1 MATHFVE
8 IESEV
13 MDQEWMGQRTR
24 DLEDS
29 ID

>member
-8 IESEV
+8 IESEI
-13 MDQEWMGQRTR
+13 MDQEWMGQITR